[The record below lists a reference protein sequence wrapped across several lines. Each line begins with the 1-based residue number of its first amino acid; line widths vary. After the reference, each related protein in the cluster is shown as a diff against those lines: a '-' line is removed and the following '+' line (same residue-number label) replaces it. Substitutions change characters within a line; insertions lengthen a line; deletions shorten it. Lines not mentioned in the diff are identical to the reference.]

1 MINLLYS
8 GTWSPYTTYNRGALV
23 KYQTDNDWYI
33 CLNNSTTGANKHPHN
48 TLYWSRATS
57 TVAESAEIASD
68 ACNTISSAI
77 NRKESTEQQALQ
89 MVSTTAA
96 GTATKTVNSAPTNL
110 PSGIMVG
117 VMIQNANTASNPKL
131 KLGTETYTI
140 DLGTH
145 AATDIKGYCLF
156 ILARMNNNNLVA
168 RFLGGSYT
176 YT

>member
-8 GTWSPYTTYNRGALV
+8 GTWSQYTTYNRGALV

-33 CLNNSTTGANKHPHN
+33 CLNNNTIGANKHPHN

-57 TVAESAEIASD
+57 SVAESAEIACD
-68 ACNTISSAI
+68 ACNIISSGI
-77 NRKESTEQQALQ
+77 NHEKNVEHQVLQ

-96 GTATKTVNSAPTNL
+96 GTATKTVSSAPASL

-117 VMIQNANTASNPKL
+117 VNFQNANTADNPKL

-145 AATDIKGYCLF
+145 EATEITGYCLF
-156 ILARMNNNNLVA
+156 ILARMSNNNLAA

-176 YT
+176 YV